1 MEGELEAEAVD
12 ILIVP
17 TMLEEDYGLREQAYV
32 LWDFSRMKDQDLW
45 FQIEAAPEQSSME
58 PQLWQF
64 PCMRDWFMLCEA
76 AEEDPSG
83 LGDEL
88 LSYVCASGFESLPLR
103 HNRKFGNA
111 LGKER
116 FWQTAIMHDGRVVN
130 VFQGPDK
137 LKSAWQ
143 VGEE

>member
-1 MEGELEAEAVD
+1 MEGELEAEAVEV
-12 ILIVP
+12 LTVP
-17 TMLEEDYGLREQAYV
+17 TMQEEDYGLREQAYV
-32 LWDFSRMKDQDLW
+32 MWDFGRMKDQDLW

-64 PCMRDWFMLCEA
+64 PCMRDWFMMCEA
-76 AEEDPSG
+76 AGEDPSS

-103 HNRKFGNA
+103 QNRKFGNA

-116 FWQTAIMHDGRVVN
+116 LWQTAVMHDGRVVR

-137 LKSAWQ
+137 LKSA
-143 VGEE
+143 